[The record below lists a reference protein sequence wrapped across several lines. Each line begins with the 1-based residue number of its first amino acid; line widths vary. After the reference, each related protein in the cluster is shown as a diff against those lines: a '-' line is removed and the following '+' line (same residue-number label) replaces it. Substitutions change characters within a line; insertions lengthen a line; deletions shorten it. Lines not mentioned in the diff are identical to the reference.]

1 MKIFDIRQNDLSIR
15 QNGCTNHQNGCTNRQ
30 NTLANSGEPKYIK
43 NAHKG
48 NLMILIFSKLLKN
61 ARLFNFIGQSFLLN
75 NTKIFDIRQNTLANS
90 GEPKYIKNTRKGNL
104 NTLSK
109 ELVICWA
116 AQFSGQSFF
125 IKDDLTNSFYLLN
138 Y

>member
-90 GEPKYIKNTRKGNL
+90 GEPEYIKNTRKGNL
-104 NTLSK
+104 MTFDKLLN
-109 ELVICWA
+109 LVRTVR
-116 AQFSGQSFF
+116 FFGQSSFSEN
-125 IKDDLTNSFYLLN
+125 DLTTNFLSIII
-138 Y
+138 

>member
-1 MKIFDIRQNDLSIR
+1 MK
-15 QNGCTNHQNGCTNRQ
+15 Q
-30 NTLANSGEPKYIK
+30 NTLANSRETKYIK
-43 NAHKG
+43 NTRKG
-48 NLMILIFSKLLKN
+48 NFIILLFSILLNNN
-61 ARLFNFIGQSFLLN
+61 AGLFNFTGQSFLLN
-75 NTKIFDIRQNTLANS
+75 NTKVFDNS
-90 GEPKYIKNTRKGNL
+90 GEPEYIKNTTVKGGNL
-104 NTLSK
+104 KTLSK

>member
-1 MKIFDIRQNDLSIR
+1 MK
-15 QNGCTNHQNGCTNRQ
+15 Q
-30 NTLANSGEPKYIK
+30 NTLANSRETKYIK
-43 NAHKG
+43 NTHKG
-48 NLMILIFSKLLKN
+48 NFIILNFFSILLNNN

-75 NTKIFDIRQNTLANS
+75 NTKIFDIRQNTLANLR
-90 GEPKYIKNTRKGNL
+90 EPEYIKNTTVKGGNL
-104 NTLSK
+104 KTLGK
-109 ELVICWA
+109 ELVSYWA

>member
-1 MKIFDIRQNDLSIR
+1 MK
-15 QNGCTNHQNGCTNRQ
+15 Q
-30 NTLANSGEPKYIK
+30 NTLANSRETKYIK
-43 NAHKG
+43 NTRKE
-48 NLMILIFSKLLKN
+48 NFIILNFFSILLNNN
-61 ARLFNFIGQSFLLN
+61 AGLFNFTGQSFLLN
-75 NTKIFDIRQNTLANS
+75 NTKVFDIRQNTLANS
-90 GEPKYIKNTRKGNL
+90 GELKYIKNTTVKGGNL

>member
-1 MKIFDIRQNDLSIR
+1 MK
-15 QNGCTNHQNGCTNRQ
+15 Q
-30 NTLANSGEPKYIK
+30 NTLANLREPVYIR
-43 NAHKG
+43 NTCKG
-48 NLMILIFSKLLKN
+48 NFIILLFSILLNNN

-75 NTKIFDIRQNTLANS
+75 NTKIFDNS
-90 GEPKYIKNTRKGNL
+90 GEPEYIKNTTVKGGNL
-104 NTLSK
+104 KTLGK
-109 ELVICWA
+109 ELNSCWA

>member
-1 MKIFDIRQNDLSIR
+1 MKIFDIRQNDLSIGTTALASR
-15 QNGCTNHQNGCTNRQ
+15 QNGCTNRQ
-30 NTLANSGEPKYIK
+30 NTLANLREPEYIK
-43 NAHKG
+43 NTRKG
-48 NLMILIFSKLLKN
+48 SFIILIFNMLLNN

-75 NTKIFDIRQNTLANS
+75 NTKIFDNS
-90 GEPKYIKNTRKGNL
+90 GEPKYIKNTTVKGGNP
-104 NTLSK
+104 NTLGK
-109 ELVICWA
+109 ELVSCWA

>member
-1 MKIFDIRQNDLSIR
+1 MK
-15 QNGCTNHQNGCTNRQ
+15 Q
-30 NTLANSGEPKYIK
+30 NTLANSRETKYIK
-43 NAHKG
+43 NTCKG
-48 NLMILIFSKLLKN
+48 NFIILLFSILLNNN

>member
-1 MKIFDIRQNDLSIR
+1 MK
-15 QNGCTNHQNGCTNRQ
+15 Q
-30 NTLANSGEPKYIK
+30 NTLANSRETKYIK
-43 NAHKG
+43 NTRKG
-48 NLMILIFSKLLKN
+48 NLMIFIFSMLLNNN
-61 ARLFNFIGQSFLLN
+61 ARLSNFIVQSFLLN
-75 NTKIFDIRQNTLANS
+75 NTKIFDNS
-90 GEPKYIKNTRKGNL
+90 GEPEYIKNTRKGNL

-109 ELVICWA
+109 ELISRGA